1 MEVSQT
7 PMVRTMTSS
16 TLNVI
21 FLSIKITL
29 KGGIEF
35 KFYNSYQ
42 LGPKNPC
49 IYGIGYKEQ
58 IYNSSPKK
66 KGIDLYFG
74 VLNGISSSNASSM
87 TVLA

>member
-66 KGIDLYFG
+66 KKKKRNKPILWCLKWYFI
-74 VLNGISSSNASSM
+74 L
-87 TVLA
+87 